1 VCVCV
6 CVCVCGSML
15 CADLTGCVCVCVF
28 VCVCVWVAGVEDYV
42 HRIGRTGRAGASGEA
57 FTFFTLQDAPFAA
70 QLVQVVRDAGQ
81 RVPPQLEDIAAAFSG
96 GAGRGA
102 RYRDVY
108 LEEVYLA
115 RGEASTEPEDLP
127 GL

>member
-6 CVCVCGSML
+6 CLCV
-15 CADLTGCVCVCVF
+15 
-28 VCVCVWVAGVEDYV
+28 VCVWVAGVEDYV